1 VAVLPPRVGRAV
13 SLGLSGVGD
22 GRGHM
27 LVVGVLVVGV
37 LVVGVLVVGVL
48 VVGVLV
54 VGVLVV
60 GVLVVGVLV
69 VGVLVVRV
77 GGRGRRSGTV
87 VSIGN
92 YVIEGEL

>member
-1 VAVLPPRVGRAV
+1 LLPVAVLPPRVGRAV

-69 VGVLVVRV
+69 VRV